1 MTRIALVED
10 DADVRN
16 SICLLLQRM
25 GHEVEMHENGSAIV
39 DNDGDFEPDVVLTDI
54 LMPGTDGMETIR
66 SLVRKYPEVRII
78 AMSSGATG
86 DNPGS
91 LTRWA
96 RMVGAHDALSKPFT
110 AEALE
115 SSLALVLEDANLAET
130 PQSATEDQAIDQDPN
145 HG

>member
-16 SICLLLQRM
+16 SICLLLERM

-39 DNDGDFEPDVVLTDI
+39 DNDGDFEPDVVLTDM

-78 AMSSGATG
+78 AMSGGTTG

-96 RMVGAHDALSKPFT
+96 RMVGAHDVLSKPFT
-110 AEALE
+110 PEELRT
-115 SSLALVLEDANLAET
+115 SLASVLEDANPAV
-130 PQSATEDQAIDQDPN
+130 PQPATTSEADDDRAVSHD
-145 HG
+145 